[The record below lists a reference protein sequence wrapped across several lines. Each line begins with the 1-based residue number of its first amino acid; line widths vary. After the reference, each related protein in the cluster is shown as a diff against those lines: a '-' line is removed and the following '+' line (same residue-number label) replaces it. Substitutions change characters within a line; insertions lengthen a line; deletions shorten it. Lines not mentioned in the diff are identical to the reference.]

1 MRGVWGY
8 GLILRAPKPPW
19 PLVAAKEFFSCAGL
33 TRRML
38 GPNINP

>member
-19 PLVAAKEFFSCAGL
+19 PLVAAKEFFRLC
-33 TRRML
+33 RV
-38 GPNINP
+38 NPENVRS